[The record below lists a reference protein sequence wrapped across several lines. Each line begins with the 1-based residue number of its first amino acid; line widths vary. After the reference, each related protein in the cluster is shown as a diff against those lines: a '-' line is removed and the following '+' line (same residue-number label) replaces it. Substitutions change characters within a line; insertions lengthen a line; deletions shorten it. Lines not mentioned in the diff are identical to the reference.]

1 MDRLIEKPEMKNAH
15 IFRYLE
21 HLYKASSE
29 ESRVEST
36 CWKHPA
42 YSDLLANN
50 QDPLSQHPNQLINNT
65 SRYSD
70 CNELQIV

>member
-1 MDRLIEKPEMKNAH
+1 MKNTQ
-15 IFRYLE
+15 IFRNLE

-29 ESRVEST
+29 ESRVEPT

-65 SRYSD
+65 SHDSD
-70 CNELQIV
+70 CNELKIV